1 MGARSG
7 WTRPPFK
14 LWATSV
20 KNRLTTEVLKNHFGP
35 NAYNRDGLITVHNH
49 TFMGEPQ
56 FQRAYD
62 RGVAAI
68 GGDDKYR
75 IQWRVHVALWAAAS
89 AAKLDGDFVECGV
102 NYGFMSSAIMEAL
115 DWDQLGKTFYLLD
128 TFAGIDPRFI
138 NDDERRNGKIKTNE
152 EHLRNGFYVS
162 GVDHVRANFA
172 QWRNQRIIV
181 GAVPETLD
189 QVDASTVA
197 FLHLDMNCAPPEVEA
212 LRHFWPRLSPGAFVL
227 MDDYAHVGYEEQGI
241 ALKALAAE
249 LGTNICALPTGQ
261 GVIVRAPV
269 A

>member
-89 AAKLDGDFVECGV
+89 AAKLEGDFVECGV

-115 DWDQLGKTFYLLD
+115 DWDKLGKTR
-128 TFAGIDPRFI
+128 G
-138 NDDERRNGKIKTNE
+138 
-152 EHLRNGFYVS
+152 S
-162 GVDHVRANFA
+162 
-172 QWRNQRIIV
+172 
-181 GAVPETLD
+181 
-189 QVDASTVA
+189 ST
-197 FLHLDMNCAPPEVEA
+197 MM
-212 LRHFWPRLSPGAFVL
+212 S
-227 MDDYAHVGYEEQGI
+227 
-241 ALKALAAE
+241 AA
-249 LGTNICALPTGQ
+249 TARSKPTRNICATASMSAESTASEPTSRSG
-261 GVIVRAPV
+261 ATN
-269 A
+269 ASS